1 MAVRVIA
8 QRAERIIVC
17 GARNSSNTNRLCEVA
32 ANEGRQALLMQDP
45 KDLTLSFI
53 DGAAVI
59 GLTAGASAPEDLVQ
73 EALARLAQLAPAHR
87 GGGVRDPRG
96 RAFRAR
102 GSVAARLS
110 AGERFL
116 NVPRRG
122 GDQPE
127 PVAAQPAP
135 EHQRGHHRDG
145 ACEPDPGAPP
155 MVPGQAGGCDKP
167 NRINQR
173 GES

>member
-73 EALARLAQLAPAHR
+73 EALGQLARWRRLTVEEVCVIHEDAHFAP
-87 GGGVRDPRG
+87 VDL
-96 RAFRAR
+96 
-102 GSVAARLS
+102 SRLVS
-110 AGERFL
+110 QLA
-116 NVPRRG
+116 N
-122 GDQPE
+122 
-127 PVAAQPAP
+127 
-135 EHQRGHHRDG
+135 
-145 ACEPDPGAPP
+145 
-155 MVPGQAGGCDKP
+155 
-167 NRINQR
+167 
-173 GES
+173 SS